1 MDELT
6 LRLYNRTSLISRTT
20 PHSAAIKAVQF
31 NPHRA
36 ELLATSGAKGELYI
50 TDLNNVKDP
59 FRLGTATAR
68 ADDFDALDWNKV
80 VPHIMATAGSG
91 GFVTVWDVKAK
102 KESLTLNNYGRKPV
116 SAVAWNPDLP
126 TKLATASASDQD
138 PLILLW
144 DLRNS
149 SVPERILKGHE
160 QGVLSLSWCG
170 QDNELLLSCGKDN
183 RNICWNP
190 LVGEQVG
197 EFPIVTNWTFQ
208 TRFHPEYPHM
218 VATAS
223 FDGKIAVQTLQNTN
237 ANQDTGAVA
246 ANHAQDAA
254 DFFANVQTQPQSSSF
269 SLAKPPKWLKRPVGA
284 SFGFGGKLVRFH
296 AIKEADAKKPS
307 TKSKVEITKIETD
320 PRVETSIAELQ
331 SALKGNDLTAIC
343 ESKVESAS
351 SQDNKNDWKVI
362 QNLISTTPRKGL
374 LSYLGFADKTD
385 TSAENGETPTN
396 GETSSEKELAAAAA
410 DPRRLS
416 NFFGTGDNDKD
427 SDFLADLAANKGA
440 RTNKPFSIYTGSES
454 DVDKQITKA
463 LMLGGFE
470 KAMDMCLKENRMSEA
485 FMIAICGGQKCI
497 DKVQAAYF
505 AQQSNGPNYLRL
517 LASVVGK
524 NLWDL
529 VYNADLEN
537 WREVMATLCTYA
549 DEAEFPDLCE
559 ALGDRLDEQDRSR
572 GEASFCYLAGSKLE
586 KVVPIWI
593 QEMKETEQVQAEGA
607 GDESAFSIH
616 VQALQHF
623 IEKVSIFRKATTYE
637 DKDIQQNVSD
647 YRLGPLYTKYAEYAD
662 VVASYG
668 HLELAEQYLSLL
680 PAAYGPAETARDRV
694 QKATKRV
701 PATSRKVAA
710 PALRT
715 NHSDFAAAMQQ
726 PYSAM
731 QPTAPANPFGGQ
743 AAQNSYAPPAA
754 SAIPAPIQRYGAS
767 AYQQPHQAP
776 SSYAPAS
783 AFAANSYQPP
793 AQNLAIPP
801 QGGQPPPK
809 TTGPPPPSRI
819 MDGSNWNDLPEGFS
833 SKPPTRRVTPAM
845 GAPPTVTSPFLN
857 QPDVSSPPQYGAPPM
872 GMARE
877 RTPLPPPPKA
887 GQAPPPMADRSV
899 IQPPVR
905 PTSAAAN
912 AYAPLQSAPQQQPIP
927 PPMQRQVSAA
937 YQPPPSAAP
946 PSNRYAPA
954 PGTVPTPGP
963 PGMGGPPTAG
973 RPIAPNPYAA
983 APAPG
988 RNQSFAPPPQSQP
1001 PMQAAPPPRAAPPA
1015 AAPPPQGPPRGVLS
1029 GPPPTS
1035 RPGTAQSQGSA
1046 APTAAAYR
1054 KYSKAVAQS
1063 TSQLTF
1069 RQLQVTVPTS
1079 YQKPSQSSTR

>member
-1 MDELT
+1 
-6 LRLYNRTSLISRTT
+6 
-20 PHSAAIKAVQF
+20 
-31 NPHRA
+31 
-36 ELLATSGAKGELYI
+36 
-50 TDLNNVKDP
+50 LNNVKDP

-116 SAVAWNPDLP
+116 SAVAWNPDFA

-190 LVGEQVG
+190 LIGEPVG

-218 VATAS
+218 LATAS

-237 ANQDTGAVA
+237 AKQDTGAAA

-296 AIKEADAKKPS
+296 AIKEADPKKPAS
-307 TKSKVEITKIETD
+307 KSKVEITKIETD

-331 SALKGNDLTAIC
+331 TALKGNDLTALC
-343 ESKVESAS
+343 ESKVETAS
-351 SQDNKNDWKVI
+351 SEDSKNDWKVI

-374 LSYLGFADKTD
+374 LSYLGFADKPD
-385 TSAENGETPTN
+385 TTAANGEATTN
-396 GETSSEKELAAAAA
+396 GETSAEKELAAAAA

-416 NFFGTGDNDKD
+416 TFFGAGGDDKE

-454 DVDKQITKA
+454 DIDKQITKA

-505 AQQSNGPNYLRL
+505 AQQANGPNYLRL

-529 VYNADLEN
+529 VYNADLGN

-559 ALGDRLDEQDRSR
+559 ALGDRLDEKDRSR

-593 QEMKETEQVQAEGA
+593 QEMNDAEQLQAEEA

-637 DKDIQQNVSD
+637 DKDIQQTISE

-694 QKATKRV
+694 QKSTKKA
-701 PATSRKVAA
+701 PATSRKAAVA

-715 NHSDFAAAMQQ
+715 GQSDFAAAMQQ
-726 PYSAM
+726 PYSAL
-731 QPTAPANPFGGQ
+731 QPNPPPNPFGAQ
-743 AAQNSYAPPAA
+743 PQQNSYTPAA
-754 SAIPAPIQRYGAS
+754 TAAIPAPAQRYGAS
-767 AYQQPHQAP
+767 GYQQPYQTP
-776 SSYAPAS
+776 QSYTPAS
-783 AFAANSYQPP
+783 AFATSYQPP
-793 AQNLAIPP
+793 AQNLGVP
-801 QGGQPPPK
+801 QPGGLPPPK
-809 TTGPPPPSRI
+809 TTGPPPPSSRI
-819 MDGSNWNDLPEGFS
+819 MDGSNWNDLPDGFS

-845 GAPPTVTSPFLN
+845 GLPPTVTSPFLN
-857 QPDVSSPPQYGAPPM
+857 QPDMSSQPAYGAQIAPPM
-872 GMARE
+872 GTARE

-887 GQAPPPMADRSV
+887 GQAPPPQFADRSA
-899 IQPPVR
+899 IQPPPPR

-912 AYAPLQSAPQQQPIP
+912 AYQPLPTAPQQQPIP
-927 PPMQRQVSAA
+927 PPLQRQVSAA
-937 YQPPPSAAP
+937 YQPPPATAP

-954 PGTVPTPGP
+954 PGTIPTPGP
-963 PGMGGPPTAG
+963 PGVGAPPPAG

-983 APAPG
+983 ASAPG
-988 RNQSFAPPPQSQP
+988 RTASFAQPPQSQP
-1001 PMQAAPPPRAAPPA
+1001 QMQAPPPPRAAPPA
-1015 AAPPPQGPPRGVLS
+1015 AAPPPQGPPRGPPS

-1035 RPGTAQSQGSA
+1035 RPGTAQSQGSVA
-1046 APTAAAYR
+1046 SNPAAYR
-1054 KYSKAVAQS
+1054 KYI
-1063 TSQLTF
+1063 
-1069 RQLQVTVPTS
+1069 
-1079 YQKPSQSSTR
+1079 